1 MAVAVL
7 LVQNIL
13 QAQGSIVE
21 GQLVQQAML
30 LWMWVRLA
38 WWEKIDHLEQGP
50 GSACSLDPAAPALS
64 DSGRRTAAAP

>member
-38 WWEKIDHLEQGP
+38 
-50 GSACSLDPAAPALS
+50 
-64 DSGRRTAAAP
+64 